1 MGYVFSYKFVG
12 CCHATIGSYKL
23 QLVESELPFVEDR
36 VQTDRVIILS
46 IPYPNVNP

>member
-12 CCHATIGSYKL
+12 CCHASIGSYKL
-23 QLVESELPFVEDR
+23 QLESELPFVDDR

-46 IPYPNVNP
+46 NPYLNVNP